1 MVQILDHLGRPIQ
14 RPATEEMQSD
24 EARVAGLL
32 RQYSDHPSRGLTP
45 AKLAGI
51 LQDAEHGHLTAQCE
65 LAEDME
71 EKDGHIYAESQKRRS
86 VLLGLDYAIVPP
98 RNPSRQEQA
107 DVDMLNEWLEDNTE
121 IDELVM
127 NASDAIL
134 KSFNCQ
140 ELEWRQE
147 EGLQLPRWHWRDP
160 AWFQTHPNKPS
171 ELRLQS
177 TGYAG
182 DELQPFGWIT
192 HCHAAKSGYVGRNAL
207 IRVLAWPYLFKNF
220 SVRDLAEFLEIYG
233 LPLRLG
239 KYPTGASEKEKAT
252 LMKAVMAIGHNAG
265 GIIPRGMEIEFQ
277 EAAKGGSDP
286 FESMIAWCERTQSK
300 AILGGTLTSQADG
313 KSSTN
318 ALGNV
323 HNEVRKELRDSD
335 AKQIA
340 NTITRDLIYPMYA
353 LNCRSYRGPHR
364 IPRFEFDLSEPEDL
378 AYYAQHLPPLVNLG
392 MQIPQSFV
400 SDRCQIPAPANGEP
414 VLRAAGAL
422 PSEPASAPVSLAAL
436 KAGNGLQDQSAI
448 DDALDSLEA
457 GDLNKEMT
465 EVLAPLF
472 QAANESPE
480 TLGNRLAELWPEMSD
495 EQLSDRLTRVLF
507 VGELWGMING

>member
-14 RPATEEMQSD
+14 RPATEELQSD

-45 AKLAGI
+45 VKLAGI
-51 LQDAEHGHLTAQCE
+51 LQDAEHGNLISQCE

-71 EKDGHIYAESQKRRS
+71 EKDGHIYAESQKRRT
-86 VLLGLDYAIVPP
+86 VLLGLDYSIVPP
-98 RNPSRQEQA
+98 RNPSREEQA

-121 IDELVM
+121 IDDLIM

-134 KSFNCQ
+134 KSFACQ
-140 ELEWRQE
+140 ELKWRQE
-147 EGLQLPRWHWRDP
+147 DGLQLPEWQWRDP
-160 AWFQTHPNKPS
+160 AWFETHPDNPN

-177 TGYAG
+177 ANYGG
-182 DELQPFGWIT
+182 DALQPFGWIT
-192 HCHAAKSGYVGRNAL
+192 HTHAAKSGYLGRNAL

-239 KYPTGASEKEKAT
+239 KYPTGASEKEKST

-323 HNEVRKELRDSD
+323 HNEVRHELCISD

-353 LNCRSYRGPHR
+353 LNCRSYRGPRR
-364 IPRFEFDLSEPEDL
+364 IPRFEFDLSTPDDL
-378 AYYAQHLPPLVNLG
+378 SYYAQHLPPLVDIG
-392 MQIPQSFV
+392 VQVPESFV
-400 SDRCQIPAPANGEP
+400 TDRCQIPAPANGEP
-414 VLRAAGAL
+414 VLRPAG
-422 PSEPASAPVSLAAL
+422 SAPAAPQTALAAL
-436 KAGNGLQDQSAI
+436 KAGSGLQDQAAI

-457 GDLNKEMT
+457 GDLNSEMT
-465 EVLAPLF
+465 EILAPLF
-472 QAANESPE
+472 KAASESPE
-480 TLGNRLAELWPEMSD
+480 KLGDTLASIYPDLSD
-495 EQLSDRLTRVLF
+495 DQLTDRLTRVLF
-507 VGELWGMING
+507 VGELWGMVND